1 MCLTVVLDCAVY
13 RGYCFIILCGFCFM
27 IDTVL
32 ETLYMYHGFVVYG
45 WTGPVLH
52 M

>member
-1 MCLTVVLDCAVY
+1 
-13 RGYCFIILCGFCFM
+13 M

-32 ETLYMYHGFVVYG
+32 ETLYMYYGFVVYG